1 MEPLL
6 KDIEVTHN
14 HDVLSGRGN
23 NINSHS
29 GNRYFRSLVN
39 KLKVEYVATQKAEK
53 GMFAKLI
60 VTQIRGLNPPGRF
73 LKQNPDTGLW
83 DDIGDKKAVDKTR
96 QALRE
101 QAPEIEEKLK
111 KGELTVKTV
120 SVFTLIFLSSN
131 RIIEN
136 QSLGWINMN
145 AGHPSLPITIRVV
158 HFLRSP
164 SHGIFN
170 LSIYSMSWLA

>member
-1 MEPLL
+1 MESALNG
-6 KDIEVTHN
+6 IEAGHN

-23 NINSHS
+23 NINAHP
-29 GNRYFRSLVN
+29 GNKYFRSLVN
-39 KLKVEYVATQKAEK
+39 KLKVEYVATQKSEK

-101 QAPEIEEKLK
+101 QAPEIEVKIK
-111 KGELTVKTV
+111 KGE
-120 SVFTLIFLSSN
+120 
-131 RIIEN
+131 
-136 QSLGWINMN
+136 
-145 AGHPSLPITIRVV
+145 IRVQSV
-158 HFLRSP
+158 SAFT
-164 SHGIFN
+164 
-170 LSIYSMSWLA
+170 